1 MGGGEILSIVGQTP
15 LNHQQ
20 LCVVTVIVMVM
31 GIVIV
36 IVIVT
41 VIVTVIPNPDIYTG
55 PKHAILK
62 LLQADC
68 ID

>member
-1 MGGGEILSIVGQTP
+1 
-15 LNHQQ
+15 
-20 LCVVTVIVMVM
+20 VTVIVMVM
-31 GIVIV
+31 GIVIVIV

>member
-1 MGGGEILSIVGQTP
+1 M
-15 LNHQQ
+15 
-20 LCVVTVIVMVM
+20 TVIVMVM